1 MYTKCYNKLVSGVAE
16 NRLVDIPGNDFVF
29 DGQPIGLGESVKLEL
44 KIARLPSGTRIKMPV
59 YVYRSPVPGPKILL
73 SGGLHGDET
82 NGVEI
87 VRRLIKSH
95 YLDDLL
101 CGTVVA
107 VPIMNVFGF
116 LNFSRAVPD
125 GKDVNR
131 SFPGR
136 KTGSLASLTAWN
148 LSQKIIPAVDYI
160 VDFHTGG
167 ASRVNY
173 PQVRYTPKDERSV
186 ELASLF
192 SAPVMMPSAPI
203 AKSLRWFA
211 GTLGKS
217 VLVYEGGES
226 MRNDEFVI
234 EEGVNGTLR
243 LLAGLGMTNHPVTPR
258 EDGVRLSAST
268 WVRAPK
274 SGMFRP
280 FKSAGDAVDTGDT
293 LGIINDPFN
302 AYESM
307 VKAPKAGFLI
317 GHNNISLVHRG
328 DALFHLGI
336 V

>member
-1 MYTKCYNKLVSGVAE
+1 MEDQFILDDQS
-16 NRLVDIPGNDFVF
+16 
-29 DGQPIGLGESVKLEL
+29 IGPGESVKLEL

-59 YVYRSPVPGPKILL
+59 YVYRSLHPGPKVLL

-87 VRRLIKSH
+87 VRRILRSR
-95 YLDDLL
+95 YLDDLS

-107 VPIMNVFGF
+107 IPVMNVFGF

-136 KTGSLASLTAWN
+136 LTGSLASLTAWN
-148 LSQKIIPAVDYI
+148 LSKKIIPAVDCI

-173 PQVRYTPKDERSV
+173 PQVRYTPGDARSV
-186 ELASLF
+186 ELAEWF
-192 SAPVMMPSAPI
+192 AAPVMMPSAPI

-234 EEGVNGTLR
+234 DEGVNGTLR
-243 LLAGLGMTNHPVTPR
+243 LLNGLGMTDHNPGQSETR
-258 EDGVRLSAST
+258 KLGAST

-280 FKSAGDAVDTGDT
+280 FTKAGNKVEAGDV
-293 LGIINDPFN
+293 LGVINDPFN
-302 AYESM
+302 AYEVP
-307 VKAPKAGFLI
+307 VKAPKTGFLI
-317 GHNNISLVHRG
+317 GHNNVSLVHRG
-328 DALFHLGI
+328 DALFHLALFDFGH
-336 V
+336 

>member
-1 MYTKCYNKLVSGVAE
+1 MSNTFESS
-16 NRLVDIPGNDFVF
+16 DMTDFFVL
-29 DGQPIGLGESVKLEL
+29 DDHQIGLGESVKLEL

-59 YVYRSPVPGPKILL
+59 YVFRSKKPGPSVLL

-82 NGVEI
+82 NGIEI

-95 YLDDLL
+95 YLDDLE

-136 KTGSLASLTAWN
+136 RNGSLASLTAW
-148 LSQKIIPAVDYI
+148 SIAQKIIPSVDYI

-167 ASRVNY
+167 ASRINF
-173 PQVRYTPKDERSV
+173 PQVRFTPDDPKSI
-186 ELASLF
+186 ELARLF
-192 SAPVMMPSAPI
+192 SAPVLMPSAPI
-203 AKSLRWFA
+203 AKSLRWYA
-211 GTLGKS
+211 GTKGIS

-234 EEGVNGTLR
+234 DEGVNGTLR
-243 LLAGLGMTNHPVTPR
+243 LLSGLKMTDHPVTQR
-258 EDGVRLSAST
+258 TDVVKLESTTWIRAS
-268 WVRAPK
+268 K

-280 FKSAGDAVDTGDT
+280 FKSAGDSVDEGET
-293 LGIINDPFN
+293 LGIINDPYN
-302 AYESM
+302 AYEM
-307 VKAPKAGFLI
+307 LVKAPKSGFLI

-328 DALFHLGI
+328 DAIFHLGI
-336 V
+336 ATEG

>member
-1 MYTKCYNKLVSGVAE
+1 M
-16 NRLVDIPGNDFVF
+16 NDDGFVL
-29 DGQPIGLGESVKLEL
+29 DEQHISPGESVKLEL

-59 YVYRSPVPGPKILL
+59 YVYRSPNPGPRILL

-87 VRRLIKSH
+87 VRRILRSP
-95 YLDDLL
+95 YLDDLR

-107 VPIMNVFGF
+107 VPIMNIFGF
-116 LNFSRAVPD
+116 LNFSREVPD

-148 LSQKIIPAVDYI
+148 LSNKIIPAVDYI

-173 PQVRYTPKDERSV
+173 PQVRYTPGDQKSM
-186 ELASLF
+186 ELAALF
-192 SAPVMMPSAPI
+192 AAPVMMPSAPI

-234 EEGVNGTLR
+234 EEGINGTLR
-243 LLAGLGMTNHPVTPR
+243 LLAGLGMTGHPVTPAG
-258 EDGVRLSAST
+258 DTYRLTSST
-268 WVRAPK
+268 WVRAGK

-280 FKSAGDAVDTGDT
+280 FKSAGDRVETGDV
-293 LGIINDPFN
+293 LGVVNDPFN
-302 AYESM
+302 AYESQ
-307 VKAPKAGFLI
+307 VLAPKAGILV

-328 DALFHLGI
+328 DALFHLGLM
-336 V
+336 

>member
-1 MYTKCYNKLVSGVAE
+1 MPEDKSNS
-16 NRLVDIPGNDFVF
+16 IPGDDFVF
-29 DGQPIGLGESVKLEL
+29 DGQFIGPGESVKLEL

-59 YVYRSPVPGPKILL
+59 YVYRSLRPGPRVLL

-87 VRRLIKSH
+87 VRRVIRSR
-95 YLDDLL
+95 YLDDLQ

-107 VPIMNVFGF
+107 VPIMNIFGF

-136 KTGSLASLTAWN
+136 RTGSLASLTAWN
-148 LSQKIIPAVDYI
+148 LSNKIIPAVDYI

-173 PQVRYTPKDERSV
+173 PQVRYTPGDTRSV
-186 ELASLF
+186 ELAGLF
-192 SAPVMMPSAPI
+192 SAPVMLPSAPI

-234 EEGVNGTLR
+234 GEGVNGTLR
-243 LLAGLGMTNHPVTPR
+243 LLAGLGMVPYSSAAREEPVH
-258 EDGVRLSAST
+258 LKSST
-268 WVRAPK
+268 WVRAAK

-280 FKSAGDAVDTGDT
+280 FKSAGDRVEAGDT
-293 LGIINDPFN
+293 LGMVNDPFN
-302 AYESM
+302 AYEDI
-307 VKAPKAGFLI
+307 VKAPKPGFLI

-328 DALFHLGI
+328 DALFHLGLY
-336 V
+336 

>member
-1 MYTKCYNKLVSGVAE
+1 MSDE
-16 NRLVDIPGNDFVF
+16 DVF
-29 DGQPIGLGESVKLEL
+29 ILDDQRISPGESVKLEL

-59 YVYRSPVPGPKILL
+59 YVYRSLRPGPKVLL

-87 VRRLIKSH
+87 VRRILRSR

-107 VPIMNVFGF
+107 VPIMNIFGF
-116 LNFSRAVPD
+116 LNFSREVPD

-148 LSQKIIPAVDYI
+148 LSNKIIPSVDYI

-173 PQVRYTPKDERSV
+173 PQVRYTPGDEKSV
-186 ELASLF
+186 ELANLF
-192 SAPVMMPSAPI
+192 AAPVMMPSAPI

-217 VLVYEGGES
+217 VLVFEGGES

-243 LLAGLGMTNHPVTPR
+243 LLGGLGMTSHPVT
-258 EDGVRLSAST
+258 GSGKTHRLSSST
-268 WVRAPK
+268 WVRSAK

-280 FKSAGDAVDTGDT
+280 FKAAGDPVEAGDV
-293 LGIINDPFN
+293 LGVVNDPFN
-302 AYESM
+302 AYESR
-307 VKAPKAGFLI
+307 VLAPKAGVLV

-328 DALFHLGI
+328 DALFHLGL

>member
-1 MYTKCYNKLVSGVAE
+1 M
-16 NRLVDIPGNDFVF
+16 NDDGFVL
-29 DGQPIGLGESVKLEL
+29 DDQPISPGESVKLEL

-59 YVYRSPVPGPKILL
+59 YVYRSARPGPKVLL

-87 VRRLIKSH
+87 VRRIIRSR

-107 VPIMNVFGF
+107 VPIMNIFGF
-116 LNFSRAVPD
+116 LNFSREVPD

-148 LSQKIIPAVDYI
+148 LSNKIIPSVDYI

-173 PQVRYTPKDERSV
+173 PQVRYTPSDVKSI
-186 ELASLF
+186 ELAGLF
-192 SAPVMMPSAPI
+192 AAPVMMPSAPI

-226 MRNDEFVI
+226 MRNDERVI

-243 LLAGLGMTNHPVTPR
+243 LLAGLGMTNHPVTSSGPTYK
-258 EDGVRLSAST
+258 LASST
-268 WVRAPK
+268 WIRAGK

-280 FKSAGDAVDTGDT
+280 FKSAGDVVEAGDV
-293 LGIINDPFN
+293 LGVVNDPFN

-307 VKAPKAGFLI
+307 VLAPKAGILV

-328 DALFHLGI
+328 DALFHLGLPE
-336 V
+336 